1 MRQTL
6 KRHELLKRL
15 DNIVEMSDE
24 EITKN
29 VEWIRDVA
37 QSAYSHIKQ
46 RELNKRKVIPQVKS
60 DSYCK
65 KSERDTHG

>member
-15 DNIVEMSDE
+15 DNVVEMSDE
-24 EITKN
+24 EMAKN

-46 RELNKRKVIPQVKS
+46 RESTMRNVRPKV
-60 DSYCK
+60 K
-65 KSERDTHG
+65 K